1 MTFAV
6 DSPVSGKVQSRCPTP
21 GFLLSLVAV
30 GIFEVF
36 STSVTWVNWSESP
49 DAAAHKHGL

>member
-1 MTFAV
+1 VTFAV

-36 STSVTWVNWSESP
+36 STSVTWVNWPEIP